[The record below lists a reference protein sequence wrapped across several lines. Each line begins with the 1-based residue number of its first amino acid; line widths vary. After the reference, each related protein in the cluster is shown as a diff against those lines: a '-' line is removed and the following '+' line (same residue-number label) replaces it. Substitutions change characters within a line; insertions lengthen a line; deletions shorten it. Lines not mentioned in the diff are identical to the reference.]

1 VGIQEILEKYSQSE
15 TVQSLTKAL
24 QSKNPKIQLKG
35 LIGSS
40 DAFIAVSSYNLQ
52 ERPMVFILPTHEDA
66 SYFLSDLESLLDKQ
80 VLFFPSSYRK
90 AFDFTQTDSA
100 NVLQRAETLSSLNH
114 TSELPKMVV
123 TYPEAIAEKVIN
135 RNDLDKNTLEI
146 TENTALSID
155 FINEFL
161 IEYDFERVDF
171 VYEPGQFAIRGGI
184 VDIFSF
190 SNDLPY
196 RIEFFG
202 DDIESIRTFDIESQ
216 LSVKN
221 VCQKNPQSNHCPKC
235 SSEIPDIPTHFTIG
249 ICRSGRYNL
258 DQRRSIYV
266 RYCERWVKE
275 SGKIMGGINR

>member
-1 VGIQEILEKYSQSE
+1 MGIQEILEKYSQSE

-216 LSVKN
+216 LSVKKIHKVTIVPN
-221 VCQKNPQSNHCPKC
+221 VQAKFLTSQHISLLEYVDQDATIWIKDAQFTL
-235 SSEIPDIPTHFTIG
+235 DI
-249 ICRSGRYNL
+249 
-258 DQRRSIYV
+258 
-266 RYCERWVKE
+266 VKDE
-275 SGKIMGGINR
+275 LKKGEK